1 MDLCGDCVKRCLL
14 IPMLVVL
21 IFCSSLPVSALS
33 VSAQS
38 AVVINGVTGEVIWQ
52 KNCEERLAMASTT
65 KIMTA
70 LLLCEN
76 ADLDETIVT
85 TADMVTVEGSSMGLL
100 AGDTVSYR
108 DLLYGMLLAS
118 GNDAANTVAI
128 AIGGSVENFV
138 AMMNERAGEM
148 GLENTHFETPSG
160 LDGDEHYSTARDMA
174 LLARCALENAYF
186 AAACSSEYATLCYGN
201 PPHKRTLKNHNRLL
215 GSYPGAIGVKTGFT
229 KKAGRCLVTAA
240 KRDDAYVI
248 AVTLHAPD
256 DWQDHK
262 ALLDYGFS
270 ALTPRRVKA
279 AVPESIPVVGG
290 QKDSAEVSCTLPDV
304 SLTDDE
310 WKRLETEVMMP
321 PFVYAPVQKGDVV
334 GQVQLRLG
342 EKEIVR
348 CDILATE
355 SVGRQESPPAI
366 RKIFDLFIML
376 LKAMV

>member
-148 GLENTHFETPSG
+148 GLANTHFKTPSG
-160 LDGDEHYSTARDMA
+160 LDGDKHYSTARDMA
-174 LLARCALENAYF
+174 LLARCALENADF

-201 PPHKRTLKNHNRLL
+201 PPYKRTLKNHNRLL
-215 GSYPGAIGVKTGFT
+215 GGYPGVIGVKTGFT

-256 DWQDHK
+256 DWLDHK

-270 ALTPRRVKA
+270 ALTTRRVKA
-279 AVPESIPVVGG
+279 AVPESVPVAGG
-290 QKDSAEVSCTLPDV
+290 RKDSAKVSCTLPDV
-304 SLTDDE
+304 SLTDEE
-310 WKRLETEVMMP
+310 WKGLETEVIMP
-321 PFVYAPVQKGDVV
+321 PFVYAPVQKGNVV

-342 EKEIVR
+342 EKEIAR

-355 SVGRQESPPAI
+355 SVDRQESPPAI